1 MSDSAAAIHSSSHR
15 IWTTAVVFLSI
26 VLASAANHFLAR
38 WLGISR
44 TEGVGIYRRVG
55 PETGPQVFCAGSSLL
70 VSALSWSRVSE
81 GFGRGV
87 ETWGVGGSSP
97 EIWEAWQARRPHSNT
112 TIIGVSVYDLNEM
125 HLADDRA
132 TIVPLSRTVNDLW
145 LSGASSALS
154 HRILAQ
160 YMLTYVRL
168 LFPTAGTGDKV
179 LRGLRSRA
187 ANLLGLRARLTE
199 YEGVVYEP
207 RPPLLDAGESTAT
220 VSEWSSARVLRRMAA
235 LRVENR
241 GHHEF
246 FKGPKHAAFCRLLSQ
261 ARRQGRVIVVVL
273 PVTKEYTQEFLNAG
287 DVAAF
292 EKAMNEAVAIAPDA
306 TLVRLDRVQ
315 GISDPRYFLDLVH
328 MNSLGRRVATQAFLM
343 EVTQKGPQQMLE
355 ATSTHNPR

>member
-1 MSDSAAAIHSSSHR
+1 MSNSAAAIHSSSHR
-15 IWTTAVVFLSI
+15 MWRAAVVFLSI
-26 VLASAANHFLAR
+26 VLASAANHFLAC
-38 WLGISR
+38 WLGFSG
-44 TEGVGIYRRVG
+44 TKGVGIYRRVG
-55 PETGPQVFCAGSSLL
+55 PETGPQVLCAGSSLL

-81 GFGRGV
+81 TLGQGV

-97 EIWEAWQARRPHSNT
+97 EIWEEWQARRPLSKT

-145 LSGASSALS
+145 LSGASPALS

-160 YMLTYVRL
+160 YVLTYVRL
-168 LFPTAGTGDKV
+168 LFPTAGTGDNV
-179 LRGLRSRA
+179 LSGLRSKA
-187 ANLLGLRARLTE
+187 ADLLGLQARLTE

-246 FKGPKHAAFCRLLSQ
+246 FKGPKHTAFHRLLSQ
-261 ARRQGRVIVVVL
+261 ARRQGRVIVVVM
-273 PVTKEYTQEFLNAG
+273 PVSRAYTEEFIDESAT
-287 DVAAF
+287 AAF
-292 EKAMNEAVAIAPDA
+292 ERAIHEAMVIAPEA
-306 TLVRLDRVQ
+306 TFVRLDRV
-315 GISDPRYFLDLVH
+315 
-328 MNSLGRRVATQAFLM
+328 
-343 EVTQKGPQQMLE
+343 
-355 ATSTHNPR
+355 